1 MRVGELVRS
10 KGGDVVTIRPD
21 STVGRAVRLLM
32 DHRIGGLPVVNAE
45 GAPVGFVAER
55 DIVRALDIARAGVH
69 DVPIERIMRRPPPTC
84 SVDDSLNDV
93 MTRMTRERLRHLVV
107 LERDRLAGVL
117 SVGDLVHH
125 RLREL
130 EIEAG
135 VLRDYV
141 AARRAAP

>member
-10 KGGDVVTIRPD
+10 KGGDVVTIGPGA
-21 STVGRAVRLLM
+21 SVGRAVRLLM
-32 DHRIGGLPVVNAE
+32 DHRIGGLPVVGSE
-45 GAPVGFVAER
+45 GPPVGFVAER
-55 DIVRALDIARAGVH
+55 DIVRALDIARGGVH

-84 SVDDSLNDV
+84 SVTDELKDV
-93 MTRMTRERLRHLVV
+93 MTRMTRDRLRHLVV
-107 LERDRLAGVL
+107 LEGDRLAGVL

-125 RLREL
+125 RLQEL

-141 AARRAAP
+141 AARRASP